1 MWPTNHDVWL
11 QKVYKL
17 ALTYKDLEALQ
28 KSPDN
33 RWEPAGTPNLYA
45 VARGN
50 GSVTWIARV
59 AVAGKRQNITIGHW
73 PKVKANEARD
83 ITPAIKS
90 MLKSGY
96 NSDAVKN
103 ALSLTL
109 DPIQFSSLV
118 RAEKVSASGKTPTFE
133 EVATHWYEKHLRD
146 GLSDGPY
153 KKQVIQQ
160 LRDHVFPKLGRR
172 PINEI
177 KQKEIREALSDIWVN
192 HEPSGKKIRSNIE
205 RIFELAVADELVEY
219 NPTPSPRLMPKSR
232 HVVQHMAHLPY
243 ERAPEFWQWLMSRP
257 RMSVQTRTGIA
268 MALLLAK
275 RSQEIRFIEWSHIDF
290 DNAVWTTPANRMKM
304 RKKHRQPLTEPIL
317 SMLHDLKRLTGNQRY
332 ALGVADKPIS
342 ENAMLLAVKRFDD
355 ITIHG
360 FRATCGTWCTDNH
373 VDREVSKFI
382 KAHQPKYLDAAYD
395 HSDVLEQRREALQ
408 RWADYVT
415 G

>member
-17 ALTYKDLEALQ
+17 ALAYKDLEALQ
-28 KSPDN
+28 KSPDT
-33 RWEPAGTPNLYA
+33 RWKPAGTPNLYA

-59 AVAGKRQNITIGHW
+59 AIDGKRQNITIGKW
-73 PKVKANEARD
+73 PNVTANEARD

-90 MLKSGY
+90 MLKGGY
-96 NSDAVKN
+96 NSEAVKN

-118 RAEKVSASGKTPTFE
+118 RAEKVSASGQTPTFE
-133 EVATHWYEKHLRD
+133 EVATHWYETHLRD

-172 PINEI
+172 QINEI

-232 HVVQHMAHLPY
+232 HFVQHMAHLPH

-257 RMSVQTRTGIA
+257 RMSLQTRTGIA

-290 DNAVWTTPANRMKM
+290 DNAVWTTPASRMKM
-304 RKKHRQPLTEPIL
+304 RKEHRQPLTEPIL
-317 SMLHDLKRLTGNQRY
+317 SMLHDLKRLTSNQKF

-342 ENAMLLAVKRFDD
+342 ENAMLVAVKRFDE

-360 FRATCGTWCTDNH
+360 FRATCGTWCEENGIDQQ
-373 VDREVSKFI
+373 VSKII
-382 KAHQPKYLDAAYD
+382 KAHQPKYLDAAYQR
-395 HSDVLEQRREALQ
+395 SDLLEQRLEALQ